1 MWHEVTI
8 ICEPGFE
15 DSVTAYIFESGFS
28 GLEEYEESGRVV
40 FKAFYSPS
48 IPEISPLEK
57 LKLALNDL
65 ARRMSKTPA
74 AIAAESPLPDKDW
87 ETAWRESL
95 GAMEIGSRLV
105 IRPSWVSYEN
115 LHGRIVILIDPKMAF
130 GTGGH
135 ATTSLCLEALE
146 TIDLIGMSVIDAG
159 CGSGI
164 LSIAAMKLG
173 ALKVLGFDNDP
184 FSVENA
190 CENVIINNVRD
201 RVTIVEAEL
210 TSFRAEPCDLILA
223 NMISGVIIPNLPL
236 FRALLKPEGTVIF
249 SGFLAEEE
257 PVLRDSL
264 EQESFELESVTGRD
278 EWIAARVRSKH

>member
-1 MWHEVTI
+1 
-8 ICEPGFE
+8 
-15 DSVTAYIFESGFS
+15 
-28 GLEEYEESGRVV
+28 
-40 FKAFYSPS
+40 
-48 IPEISPLEK
+48 
-57 LKLALNDL
+57 
-65 ARRMSKTPA
+65 
-74 AIAAESPLPDKDW
+74 
-87 ETAWRESL
+87 
-95 GAMEIGSRLV
+95 MEIGSRLV

-115 LHGRIVILIDPKMAF
+115 LHGRIEILIDPKMAF

-146 TIDLIGMSVIDAG
+146 TIDLRGMSVIDAG

-164 LSIAAMKLG
+164 LSIAAVKLG